1 MSSIAAAN
9 SGITDLIQALSKTG
23 SASVSSTLS
32 SPEVQ
37 SALQNAAPGDV
48 VRLSLAAQQLQEV
61 NGLFGSNNA
70 SQTTA
75 TPDSLLLQALNSS
88 ILGTTSGTGSGSSTN
103 PNTGIISLLG

>member
-1 MSSIAAAN
+1 
-9 SGITDLIQALSKTG
+9 
-23 SASVSSTLS
+23 
-32 SPEVQ
+32 
-37 SALQNAAPGDV
+37 
-48 VRLSLAAQQLQEV
+48 
-61 NGLFGSNNA
+61 LFGSNNA